1 MGCEIDRARE
11 WPRRLAR
18 VALLAV
24 VAAALPSCA
33 ARALAPAA
41 PIPAPTV
48 RPFADGREW
57 LLVEPLIFQL
67 SDSGLT
73 ITVPAGFVTDFA
85 TVPHVFWSILAP
97 HGYHGRAA
105 IVHDFLYWDQACTR
119 EEADALFL
127 LGMATSKVDRA
138 TRETMY
144 AGARAHG
151 MDAWRANARDRARG
165 MPRVIPKEFWT
176 LPADVRWTHYRQTL
190 FDQGVRAD
198 TLPSARQPYCDVG
211 ATVGNGR

>member
-1 MGCEIDRARE
+1 MACEIGRALE
-11 WPRRLAR
+11 SPRRLAR

-24 VAAALPSCA
+24 VAVPLQSCA
-33 ARALAPAA
+33 ARPLATSM

-57 LLVEPLIFQL
+57 LLVEPLIFQVG
-67 SDSGLT
+67 DSGPT
-73 ITVPAGFVTDFA
+73 IIVPAGFVTDFA
-85 TVPHVFWSILAP
+85 TVPHVFWSIIAP

-105 IVHDFLYWDQACTR
+105 IVHDFLYWDQACSR
-119 EEADALFL
+119 EEADGLFL

-138 TRETMY
+138 TLETMY
-144 AGARAHG
+144 AGARSHG

-176 LPADVRWTHYRQTL
+176 LPADARWSHYRQKL
-190 FDQGVRAD
+190 FDLGVRAD
-198 TLPSARQPYCDVG
+198 TLRSPRQPYCDIG
-211 ATVGNGR
+211 APSGIAH